1 MNPGRAFSSDARF
14 WFVSTIKD
22 AYRGATALV
31 PPTIVASPASNIS
44 HGPGVASAKL
54 SGITRPTSTPS
65 MADRLSIPLIFC
77 HTRARIVRCSDS
89 KIVGFTCMLGQ
100 KLASSALADR
110 IESKQPETDIPLG
123 LVNFERPMRE
133 ALLRNFGQ
141 IAYMANDEA
150 EKKSA
155 NGAGLAS
162 RQYGGVSP
170 AGVIWRTERGQV
182 RHTGFA
188 PPLESMDWL
197 PFPIYQD
204 YFERMRQYAFAKQ

>member
-1 MNPGRAFSSDARF
+1 MGDGRFPAEL
-14 WFVSTIKD
+14 
-22 AYRGATALV
+22 LV
-31 PPTIVASPASNIS
+31 EFGEFLGES
-44 HGPGVASAKL
+44 
-54 SGITRPTSTPS
+54 RPFRS
-65 MADRLSIPLIFC
+65 
-77 HTRARIVRCSDS
+77 VRR
-89 KIVGFTCMLGQ
+89 
-100 KLASSALADR
+100 ASSKLPWATYSCPSDR
-110 IESKQPETDIPLG
+110 G
-123 LVNFERPMRE
+123 PMGE